1 MSIKSNADLLLHRTG
16 LLECLQKHANVHI
29 TGSYFMDTMSWN
41 DLDIYLEA
49 DPAVFDPYPM
59 IAEVNA
65 LLRPFRFDGFA
76 DGGRIFYGLETM
88 ATGERWNVDIW
99 IKDAAGIRRS
109 MEYCNGILRRIDED
123 PSRRDAIL
131 AIKSDLIA
139 MGMYG
144 FDKNKDHHYHSNEIY
159 DAVLSENILT
169 TEEFL
174 KKHPA

>member
-1 MSIKSNADLLLHRTG
+1 MSIKSNAEILLHQTG

-49 DPAVFDPYPM
+49 DPAAFDPYPM

-99 IKDAAGIRRS
+99 IKDAAGIRQS
-109 MEYCNGILRRIDED
+109 LEYCNGILRRIDAD
-123 PSRRDAIL
+123 PARRDAIL
-131 AIKSDLIA
+131 SIKSDLIA

-174 KKHPA
+174 KKHPV

>member
-1 MSIKSNADLLLHRTG
+1 MSIKSNADILLHQTG
-16 LLECLQKHANVHI
+16 LLTCLQKYGGVHI
-29 TGSYFMDTMSWN
+29 TGSYYMDTMCWN

-49 DPAVFDPYPM
+49 DPSAFDIYPM

-76 DGGRIFYGLETM
+76 DGGRLFYGLETF
-88 ATGERWNVDIW
+88 AAGERWNIDIW

-109 MEYCNGILRRIDED
+109 LEYCDGILHQLRENPEKRA
-123 PSRRDAIL
+123 AIL
-131 AIKSDLIA
+131 SIKAELIS

-159 DAVLSENILT
+159 DAVLNENILT
-169 TEEFL
+169 AEEL
-174 KKHPA
+174 LRRHPA